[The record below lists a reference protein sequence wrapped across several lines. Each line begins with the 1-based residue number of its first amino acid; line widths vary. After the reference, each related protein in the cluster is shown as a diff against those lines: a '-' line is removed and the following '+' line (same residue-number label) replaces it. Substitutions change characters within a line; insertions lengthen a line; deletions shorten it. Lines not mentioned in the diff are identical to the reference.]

1 MLSLV
6 IPVYKNEDNLD
17 RLLAAVENLHHTLD
31 GQLQVVFVV
40 DGSPDRCLD
49 ILRER
54 LPSAGIRSRLLSLS
68 RNFGSFAAIL
78 AGLKAGSG
86 DYFAVLAADLQE
98 PPDLVVQFNEIL
110 SSNQADIVFGV
121 RSRRADPWV
130 SEFLSNLFWTIYR
143 LFVIHNMPKGGID
156 VFGCTREIR
165 DRVVEFREPPTNLIA
180 LLFWLGFRRQFVPY
194 ERQARREGK
203 SAWSVAKKLRYS
215 LDSIFNFTDL
225 PIRLLLYAGIT
236 GLALSILCSTVVLI
250 ARFLGNIPI
259 SGYTPIVLAI
269 MFFGGFTS
277 LGFGITG
284 QYLWL
289 TLQNSRSRPG
299 YVVASAQEY
308 GSDPLFRS
316 PESIAQSSR

>member
-1 MLSLV
+1 VLSLV

-17 RLLAAVENLHHTLD
+17 RLLAAVENLHHTLA

-98 PPDLVVQFNEIL
+98 PPDLMVQFNEIL